1 MKTTH
6 IILLVIVL
14 AVILALFLVNMYW
27 YLVIQIGK
35 FVLGFLGFAI
45 LAAALY
51 FVLKPKKTKTP

>member
-6 IILLVIVL
+6 IILLVIAL

-45 LAAALY
+45 LAAVLY
-51 FVLKPKKTKTP
+51 LVLKPKKTKTP